1 VLKEDIFINPGKL
14 GQFLA
19 IFRRAGLDGRE
30 HFFGNFFKKRGV
42 FSPFSKQKWTGDQKS
57 HPSFYTNKDFCIS
70 LWPAHVYA
78 TYYSLR
84 TLLSRNFKFEN
95 VFTFSDSAFLS
106 AGSSTELNIEQPPA
120 GKEERSSPLSD
131 LGSETRNR
139 KRQSSDSSQN
149 SDPNPAS
156 PDSSGSVNLAFNQL
170 NVSLQ
175 DSEKETQPAK
185 VWFYFFMPVVWR
197 MGYLQIST
205 YEIWPA
211 KWLFQT
217 TSFISL

>member
-1 VLKEDIFINPGKL
+1 MYMLHIIVCG
-14 GQFLA
+14 
-19 IFRRAGLDGRE
+19 
-30 HFFGNFFKKRGV
+30 HFC
-42 FSPFSKQKWTGDQKS
+42 PE
-57 HPSFYTNKDFCIS
+57 IS
-70 LWPAHVYA
+70 
-78 TYYSLR
+78 
-84 TLLSRNFKFEN
+84 N
-95 VFTFSDSAFLS
+95 TFSDSAFLS

-185 VWFYFFMPVVWR
+185 V
-197 MGYLQIST
+197 
-205 YEIWPA
+205 
-211 KWLFQT
+211 
-217 TSFISL
+217 